1 MSSSKSIYTK
11 PFVLMCLSTLLFS
24 ASFSMIIPDLPSYLS
39 SLGGAEYKGLII
51 SLFTI
56 TAGISRPISGKLA
69 DTVGRIP
76 VMIIGSLV
84 CVVAGLLYPVFTTVY
99 GFLFLRLVHGFST
112 GFKPTSAAAYIADI
126 IPKERWGEAVGLYG
140 MAFSLGQAVGPAAGS
155 YITMYSSIETLF
167 YVSSLVGLLSVIII
181 LQLKE
186 TLPKKQKFSFSLLKM
201 KKEEIIDRK
210 AIPAG
215 IVVVLTYLS
224 FGAILTLIPDWTE
237 HIGIK
242 NKGMFFILFTL
253 SSLLVRFIAGK
264 ASDKYG
270 RIRVINFGLILIIFS
285 TAFIGNAD
293 TTITFMMGGFF
304 YGLSLGILSPA
315 LNAWTIDL
323 SEPKHRGR
331 AMATMYIALEAGIG
345 IGAFVSGSF
354 YSDIIGRIPIV
365 FYTIAFINSFA
376 LIYLYFRK
384 RRLSLVTV

>member
-1 MSSSKSIYTK
+1 
-11 PFVLMCLSTLLFS
+11 
-24 ASFSMIIPDLPSYLS
+24 MIIPDLPSYLS

-253 SSLLVRFIAGK
+253 SSLLVRFTVEF
-264 ASDKYG
+264 AS
-270 RIRVINFGLILIIFS
+270 LIL
-285 TAFIGNAD
+285 
-293 TTITFMMGGFF
+293 
-304 YGLSLGILSPA
+304 
-315 LNAWTIDL
+315 
-323 SEPKHRGR
+323 
-331 AMATMYIALEAGIG
+331 
-345 IGAFVSGSF
+345 V
-354 YSDIIGRIPIV
+354 
-365 FYTIAFINSFA
+365 
-376 LIYLYFRK
+376 
-384 RRLSLVTV
+384 

>member
-253 SSLLVRFIAGK
+253 SSLLIRFIAGK